1 MAVLTNKSIASTY
14 KSVLSIGATTE
25 SALTSSIQQLTDG
38 LGNGSPLSM
47 STTQIQF
54 NAGSN
59 TFKFPT
65 TRGTSGQI
73 LKLADANGTLDW
85 VADASGDVTKT
96 GTIALNTIAVWNDN
110 VDELRSDTTMSI
122 NASHNISLLQTNSN
136 DDDLNSYNIGGGNIA
151 NVTGSRNVGFGKQN
165 LNAVLAGSDN
175 TAMGNGSLEKVTSG
189 NSNTGFG
196 SDALGN
202 STDGDFNTAVGSGA
216 LNDVLT
222 GENNTAVGYNAGVN
236 VSTGSGNTYIGKS
249 AGLVDVGSNNIY
261 IGEGSGSS
269 VASGNNNVILGSN
282 TGNTISATSN
292 NIIISDGSGNNR
304 IQVDSGGDATF
315 SENVIINTENSGIIV
330 DLASRHG
337 LMKYA
342 NYGAGLVGKDTGT
355 DGNISTW
362 LGRFNGT
369 ITSPTAV
376 YQDLVISNSGNV
388 GIGVSPSEKLHVQGN
403 TRLQKTGIAGSV
415 DLQFYQ
421 GNNASINNSVN
432 YANIQSNVTSG
443 NTGFESGQLVFQTR
457 NSGTTATRL
466 RITSGGSVGIGDTS
480 TISELLY
487 VSSISGDSRIG
498 LNAPTNSDAEIKF
511 SENNVVKYSIGHDA
525 FTGNFVIG
533 TANVD
538 TPKLSLSSVGNVTIG
553 TAAAQDFYLALRGG
567 VGGFFGWDDSA
578 NKTIVQAPNT
588 RSLSFQVNSDTFGS
602 GTEALTITSGGNV
615 GINYTGS
622 FNQISGTETALAVSN
637 GNVAALYLNNTH
649 ANGHNHILTSGV
661 DGALGFYDKTA
672 AATRMRISSSGFTK
686 AKNVG
691 SYFNGSYH
699 EFSNNNNVS
708 GDRCLVIGNTAGS
721 NTNNTSSVFLTVAD
735 NVADRLVIYGNGDV
749 QNVNN
754 AYGQYSDLKLKENI
768 SDGTPKL
775 NDLLKVK
782 VKNFNFIGS
791 DIKQIGVIAQE
802 LEEIFPSMISE
813 SPDTEDR
820 EVTDEEGNVTTEIVD
835 LGTVTK
841 SVKYSVFTP
850 MLIKAIQEQQTII
863 EDLKARIET
872 LEG

>member
-73 LKLADANGTLDW
+73 LKLSDANGTLDW

-96 GTIALNTIAVWNDN
+96 DPIALNTIAVWNDN

-122 NASHNISLLQTNSN
+122 NASHNISLLQTNSVPT
-136 DDDLNSYNIGGGNIA
+136 DVSSYNIGGGNIA

-165 LNAVLAGSDN
+165 LNAVLTGSDN

-315 SENVIINTENSGIIV
+315 SGNVTAVQGIFKNSGVPAILAYRDLDVTVVGTAGQGIEFGAKSGATFVSGAAIYGTLDNPATNGSLKFQTLTAGTLSNKLTISSGGDVELSKSLTVQNGSDPIV
-330 DLASRHG
+330 TVSDTDSNYRGSMRWLSSSNVLEFFTR
-337 LMKYA
+337 YA
-342 NYGAGLVGKDTGT
+342 GTYYTNNLVLDRGNVGIGT
-355 DGNISTW
+355 DSPSDKLHVENGSIRLKSNSDGSTGILKLYDAAGSESGQLYPSGGDLRIYSPNDVIFNNGGNVGIGTTTPFGTTTNRTCLSV
-362 LGRFNGT
+362 NGT
-369 ITSPTAV
+369 NDASINMGVGNVQKAYFYTSATETHLSTVGAMPLSLDINGVPKLT
-376 YQDLVISNSGNV
+376 ISSGGNV
-388 GIGVSPSEKLHVQGN
+388 GIGVSALSAE
-403 TRLQKTGIAGSV
+403 RLTV
-415 DLQFYQ
+415 D
-421 GNNASINNSVN
+421 GM
-432 YANIQSNVTSG
+432 T
-443 NTGFESGQLVFQTR
+443 
-457 NSGTTATRL
+457 SGTTTFSMLARNSSLTTSFWIRDNGDGYL
-466 RITSGGSVGIGDTS
+466 RA
-480 TISELLY
+480 
-487 VSSISGDSRIG
+487 
-498 LNAPTNSDAEIKF
+498 NA
-511 SENNVVKYSIGHDA
+511 
-525 FTGNFVIG
+525 
-533 TANVD
+533 
-538 TPKLSLSSVGNVTIG
+538 
-553 TAAAQDFYLALRGG
+553 
-567 VGGFFGWDDSA
+567 W
-578 NKTIVQAPNT
+578 
-588 RSLSFQVNSDTFGS
+588 
-602 GTEALTITSGGNV
+602 
-615 GINYTGS
+615 
-622 FNQISGTETALAVSN
+622 
-637 GNVAALYLNNTH
+637 
-649 ANGHNHILTSGV
+649 
-661 DGALGFYDKTA
+661 
-672 AATRMRISSSGFTK
+672 
-686 AKNVG
+686 
-691 SYFNGSYH
+691 
-699 EFSNNNNVS
+699 
-708 GDRCLVIGNTAGS
+708 
-721 NTNNTSSVFLTVAD
+721 
-735 NVADRLVIYGNGDV
+735 IYG
-749 QNVNN
+749 
-754 AYGQYSDLKLKENI
+754 SDLRLKENI
-768 SDGTPKL
+768 SDVENGIDMVSKMKPKHF
-775 NDLLKVK
+775 DY
-782 VKNFNFIGS
+782 IDGS
-791 DIKQIGVIAQE
+791 KDNLGFIAQDVQK
-802 LEEIFPSMISE
+802 IIPQAVSI
-813 SPDTEDR
+813 
-820 EVTDEEGNVTTEIVD
+820 TDQEKGT
-835 LGTVTK
+835 LGLKTDFLVPYL
-841 SVKYSVFTP
+841 V
-850 MLIKAIQEQQTII
+850 KAIQEQQTII
-863 EDLKARIET
+863 EDLKSRIET